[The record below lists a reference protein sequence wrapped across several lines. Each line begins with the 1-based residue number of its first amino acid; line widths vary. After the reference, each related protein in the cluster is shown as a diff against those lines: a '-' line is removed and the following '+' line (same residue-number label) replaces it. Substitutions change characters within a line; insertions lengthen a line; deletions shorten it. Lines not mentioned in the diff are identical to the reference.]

1 MKKIKNNKGQGMIE
15 YLIIVAIIAIG
26 SISVMKVVGANL
38 NVQFGNIA
46 QALGGTASKKIEAHQ
61 VTDSM
66 TRKKD
71 LSSFFEDS
79 VNSDSKSKNG
89 K

>member
-1 MKKIKNNKGQGMIE
+1 MKYLVKNKKGQGMIE

-26 SISVMKVVGANL
+26 SISVVKVVGANL
-38 NVQFGNIA
+38 NVQFGNVA
-46 QALGGTASKKIEAHQ
+46 QALGGTASKKIESHQ

-71 LSSFFEDS
+71 LSSFFEDA
-79 VNSDSKSKNG
+79 VNTKSKNG